1 MKKSSNRLAFNV
13 VCATVITVMMSIAPS
28 LWSHAK
34 AEPQSHS
41 AMVAATLE
49 KHIIPRVEGFAVA
62 AGELPDKVQQVCQTG
77 DPAAHEELS
86 ADLRRTVEAWA
97 EIEFLRFGPL
107 TEAGRRERISFWPDP
122 RGFMARQLR
131 QLIAA
136 KDMKVIEAGAIA
148 KQSAAVQGLPALES
162 LMTDKAAPLAP
173 GDASAYQCALSQAI
187 ASNIADMGR
196 DLLQSWTKDGGWKDK
211 MLRPGSDND
220 TYKEPSEAASE
231 LIKALLIGFQLVG
244 DGEIKPQLDVNSK
257 YVGPFAKAN
266 LSKAYYAAGVK
277 SLQALY
283 ETMALESYLPDD
295 KDWVKNWAGGA
306 WRVILAS
313 DGAGGKAVGS
323 VRDDAPELRELHGRI
338 SGLRKLV
345 AKEIS
350 ASAGL
355 TVGFNELDGD

>member
-1 MKKSSNRLAFNV
+1 MNKSSHRPVFNALWAAV
-13 VCATVITVMMSIAPS
+13 VMSIAPS
-28 LWSHAK
+28 LWSHAS

-41 AMVAATLE
+41 AMVATTLE
-49 KHIIPRVEGFAVA
+49 KHIIPRVEGFATA
-62 AGELPDKVQQVCQTG
+62 AGALPGKVQQVCQTG
-77 DPAAHEELS
+77 DPAAREELS
-86 ADLRRTVEAWA
+86 TNLRRTVEAWA

-122 RGFMARQLR
+122 RGFLARQLR

-136 KDMKVIEAGAIA
+136 KDMKVIEGGAIA

-162 LMTDKAAPLAP
+162 VMTDTVTPLAP
-173 GDASAYQCALSQAI
+173 GAASAFQCALAQAV
-187 ASNIADMGR
+187 AANIADMGR
-196 DLLQSWTKDGGWKDK
+196 DLLQSWTKAGGWKDK

-244 DGEIKPQLDVNSK
+244 DGEIKPQLDENSK

-283 ETMALESYLPDD
+283 ETMALESYLPED

-313 DGAGGKAVGS
+313 DGAGGKASGT
-323 VRDDAPELRELHGRI
+323 VRDDAPALRELHGRI

-350 ASAGL
+350 QSAGL